1 MSRLL
6 EARDLCAYY
15 GPTQVLFGLGL
26 AVDEGGITTLL
37 GANGAGKTTTL
48 RSLSGMC
55 RTNGDIR
62 FDGKA
67 IAGRATEDIVR
78 LGIAHVPQGRGTF
91 SRQTVEE
98 NLEIGAM
105 TRHGRAAI
113 AADVER
119 VYGYFPRLKERR
131 GQQAGTLSGGE
142 QQMLAVGRAMMLRP
156 RLMLLDEPS
165 FGLAPLIVEEL
176 FGILRTLNKN
186 EKVSMLL
193 VEQNAALALDLAD
206 HAYLIETG
214 RLVTEGPARQ
224 LRDDENIRRSY
235 LATDGTADG
244 TVSASGAGG
253 LATGGIYACMALA
266 VVMIYQAIDH
276 LNFAQ
281 GEMAMFSTFIAWQLI
296 QWGFPY
302 WLAFGATIVISFAAG
317 VVIERVVL
325 KPIHDAPVLSHV
337 VAFIALLAI
346 LNSSAG
352 FLWDW
357 TIKSFASPF
366 GSGQFMGQNLL
377 SKHDAGMIGVT
388 LLMLVALYLFF
399 RHTRI
404 GLAMRAAAANPE
416 SARLAGI
423 RVGWMNALGWGMA
436 AAIGA
441 VAGMLIAPVVFLEPN
456 MMLSILLYGF
466 GRRGGRRADSPGG
479 AVFGGFSVGVIE
491 NLAGP
496 TSRWSGAR

>member
-6 EARDLCAYY
+6 EARALCAYY
-15 GPTQVLFGLGL
+15 GPTQVLFGLDIGVE
-26 AVDEGGITTLL
+26 AGGITTLL

-55 RTNGDIR
+55 RTDGEIR
-62 FDGKA
+62 FDGKP
-67 IAGRATEDIVR
+67 IAGRATEDVVR

-98 NLEIGAM
+98 NLQIGAM
-105 TRHGRAAI
+105 TRRDRKEI

-119 VYGYFPRLKERR
+119 VYGYFPRLKERH

-235 LATDGTADG
+235 LG
-244 TVSASGAGG
+244 
-253 LATGGIYACMALA
+253 Y
-266 VVMIYQAIDH
+266 
-276 LNFAQ
+276 
-281 GEMAMFSTFIAWQLI
+281 
-296 QWGFPY
+296 
-302 WLAFGATIVISFAAG
+302 
-317 VVIERVVL
+317 
-325 KPIHDAPVLSHV
+325 
-337 VAFIALLAI
+337 
-346 LNSSAG
+346 
-352 FLWDW
+352 
-357 TIKSFASPF
+357 
-366 GSGQFMGQNLL
+366 
-377 SKHDAGMIGVT
+377 
-388 LLMLVALYLFF
+388 
-399 RHTRI
+399 
-404 GLAMRAAAANPE
+404 
-416 SARLAGI
+416 
-423 RVGWMNALGWGMA
+423 
-436 AAIGA
+436 
-441 VAGMLIAPVVFLEPN
+441 
-456 MMLSILLYGF
+456 
-466 GRRGGRRADSPGG
+466 
-479 AVFGGFSVGVIE
+479 
-491 NLAGP
+491 
-496 TSRWSGAR
+496 